1 MEQITFHVVF
11 ALKANSLD
19 SFKAVAERFKNA
31 ASKEPGTIGYN
42 FYLNAEKTAF
52 IFIETYANSEAVI
65 THQKDTSAILADA
78 KKLVNS
84 ITLQVLGNPSEALK
98 KLLGNSPT
106 PSYYSWVDGIKN
118 K

>member
-1 MEQITFHVVF
+1 MERITFHVVF
-11 ALKANSLD
+11 ALKANCLN
-19 SFKAVAERFKNA
+19 SFKSVAERFKNA
-31 ASKEPGTIGYN
+31 ASKEPGTVGYN
-42 FYLNAEKTAF
+42 FYLNAEETAF

-65 THQKDTSAILADA
+65 THQNNTTAILADA

-84 ITLQVLGNPSEALK
+84 ITLQVLGNPSEALI

-106 PSYYSWVDGIKN
+106 PSYFSWVDGINN